1 MKTKSYKSHSIFIKE
16 NSCLFKTVDEY
27 AFLCKN
33 LKNSVLYHYRQ
44 TFFNENKTPNKFD
57 VVNKFCREKQ
67 SDYVKLPSRIAQHTI
82 FQVAQEFQSFWGL
95 LKAYSKDKSKQRPNI
110 PRYLDKTKGRA
121 NVIFTK
127 TAISK
132 VDLTKG
138 ILTLSPF
145 DKSKKISIPLG
156 NLVNKIDLN
165 SIQEVRLIK
174 VPNGYEC
181 KIVYLNDNVSQLK
194 ENNDRYFSVD
204 FGINNLMTVGNN
216 IGLTPF
222 IIKGKALKSFN
233 QYFNKQKAKLQSKLD
248 LAKNEQIKKGIQRK
262 LNRLSRKRKFK
273 VNDFLHKASRCLI
286 NHVVSNNANTIVIGY
301 NKGWKQEI
309 NIGKSNNQK
318 FVSIPFYKLLEMIKY
333 KALEKGI
340 NVVVTEESYTSKCSF
355 LDSEPL
361 TKQTSYKGSRVKRG
375 LFKSSNSILLNADVN
390 GALNILRKVI
400 GDFKFDPIQVCS
412 TPKTFNVLKH

>member
-1 MKTKSYKSHSIFIKE
+1 MKIKSYKSYSIFIKE
-16 NSCLFKTVDEY
+16 NNRLYKTIDEY

-44 TFFNENKTPNKFD
+44 SFFNENKTPNKFD
-57 VVNKFCREKQ
+57 VVNKFKNQ
-67 SDYVKLPSRIAQHTI
+67 IDYISIPRKVSQQII
-82 FQVAQEFQSFWGL
+82 FQVAQEFQSFWSL
-95 LKAYSKDKSKQRPNI
+95 IKLWSKDKNKQRPNI
-110 PRYLDKTKGRA
+110 PRYLHKSKGRA

-127 TAISK
+127 QAISK

-138 ILTLSPF
+138 VLTLSPF

-156 NLVNKIDLN
+156 KLKDKIDLS
-165 SIQEVRLIK
+165 SIQEVKLVK

-181 KIVYLNDNVSQLK
+181 KIIYLNEIKEPK
-194 ENNDRYFSVD
+194 ENNNRYFSVD

-216 IGLTPF
+216 INIKPF

-248 LAKNEQIKKGIQRK
+248 VCKSEQLKVSIQRK

-273 VNDFLHKASRCLI
+273 VNDFLHKASRLLI
-286 NHVVSNNANTIVIGY
+286 NQAVSNNINTLVIGY

-309 NIGKSNNQK
+309 SIGKSNNQK
-318 FVSIPFYKLLEMIKY
+318 FVNIPFYKLLDMIKY

-361 TKQTSYKGSRVKRG
+361 CKQTSYKGSRVKRG
-375 LFKSSNSILLNADVN
+375 LFKSSDNQLINADVN

-400 GDFKFDPIQVCS
+400 GDFKFDPVQVCS
-412 TPKTFNVLKH
+412 TPKTFNVLK